1 MRNRW
6 TDETGDDMKDLL
18 AIRYQQYFRHPDN
31 DHDVL
36 EAGDRAVAC
45 VNLRRALPML
55 RIGGE
60 IPSTDEMLFDEA
72 LTEAVREFQSRHG
85 HRVADG
91 RVGPGTRERLVSEM
105 LHRFS
110 PSIFARLRRP
120 EIWSRPSV
128 FISYAS
134 ADREKV
140 NKLDQWL
147 RDHGLR
153 VVRDC
158 QYFIAGNTIQ
168 DNIARAIADSD
179 KILAVLS
186 SNSRD
191 RDWPRLEREL
201 AEQVE
206 ERLGASV
213 LIYVCL
219 DDVDLPA
226 HDRTRLAIL
235 TKGKALKEVGAE
247 ILNAVAG
254 VPIPQ
259 WQYPYD
265 ENESL

>member
-1 MRNRW
+1 
-6 TDETGDDMKDLL
+6 MKDLL
-18 AIRYQQYFRHPDN
+18 AMRYQQYFRHPDN

-36 EAGDRAVAC
+36 EVGDRAIAC
-45 VNLRRALPML
+45 ANLRRALPML
-55 RIGGE
+55 RVGGE
-60 IPSTDEMLFDEA
+60 MPSTDDLLFDEA
-72 LTEAVREFQSRHG
+72 LRGAVREFQSSQG

-120 EIWSRPSV
+120 EIWSRPAV
-128 FISYAS
+128 FTSHAS

-158 QYFIAGNTIQ
+158 QFFIAGDTIQ
-168 DNIARAIADSD
+168 DNIARAIAASD

-186 SNSRD
+186 VNSRD

-206 ERLGASV
+206 ARLGASV
-213 LIYVCL
+213 LIYVSV

-226 HDRTRLAIL
+226 HDPTRLAIRA
-235 TKGKALKEVGAE
+235 KGKALKDVGAE
-247 ILNAVAG
+247 ILNAVVR

-259 WQYPYD
+259 WQYTYD
-265 ENESL
+265 EDQSL